1 MDTHTLAF
9 DTYDRRLLEAL
20 QANARLSNV
29 ALAERVHLS
38 PSQCQRRLK
47 RLESAGVIRGYATML
62 DRRRLGLG
70 VMAFVNVSLEKHGTD
85 PARAFAGGIGEFPQ
99 VLECWAVS
107 GDSDYLL
114 RVVSPDLERFSEF
127 LLHELLGLPM
137 VASVRSNILLQRL
150 KETTALPL
158 DQLG

>member
-9 DTYDRRLLEAL
+9 DTYDHRLLEAL

-47 RLESAGVIRGYATML
+47 RLESAGVIRGYATVL

-70 VMAFVNVSLEKHGTD
+70 VMAFVNVSLEK
-85 PARAFAGGIGEFPQ
+85 
-99 VLECWAVS
+99 
-107 GDSDYLL
+107 
-114 RVVSPDLERFSEF
+114 
-127 LLHELLGLPM
+127 
-137 VASVRSNILLQRL
+137 
-150 KETTALPL
+150 
-158 DQLG
+158 